1 VTDRHD
7 IAVTLAWMHQGTAH
21 LFALVDK
28 LHDEDLRQPSALP
41 GWDRAHVV
49 GHVARNAE
57 ALARL
62 VAWARTGIETPMYAD
77 SLQRTAE
84 IERAAAQPP
93 DTLRAQLIVTAEALD
108 TSLSELTAAQW
119 HAPVRSALGRTIPAA
134 EVPWM
139 RIREVWLHAVDLAT
153 EAGVDDLPA
162 GIVDL
167 LLDDVT
173 TALSVKKDCPALRL
187 DPIDRNRTWLL
198 GKPEPAGTVSGTAAD
213 LAGWLTGR
221 IIGLDRPALPQWI

>member
-1 VTDRHD
+1 MTDRQD
-7 IAVTLAWMHQGTAH
+7 ITVTLPWMRQGTAH
-21 LFALVDK
+21 LLALVDK
-28 LHDEDLRQPSALP
+28 VHDEDLRQPSALP

-77 SLQRTAE
+77 RLQRAAE

-93 DTLRAQLIVTAEALD
+93 DILRAQLIVTAEALD
-108 TSLSELTAAQW
+108 TALSALTAAQW

-139 RIREVWLHAVDLAT
+139 RTREVWLHAVDLAT

-162 GIVDL
+162 GVVDL

-173 TALSVKKDCPALRL
+173 TALSVKEDCPALRL
-187 DPIDRNRTWLL
+187 DPIDRNRIWLL
-198 GKPEPAGTVSGTAAD
+198 GQPEPAGTVSGTAAD

-221 IIGLDRPALPQWI
+221 ITPCDRPALPRWI